1 MLFLLIA
8 PIMYFEWLLK
18 YQIKCFDERLS
29 ETDLDS
35 DRLLTQVSKLYITQI
50 YLYFLLS
57 IYLLCFYYLYFFA
70 KYRK

>member
-18 YQIKCFDERLS
+18 YQTESFDERLS

-35 DRLLTQVSKLYITQI
+35 DRLLTQMSKLYITQI

-57 IYLLCFYYLYFFA
+57 IYLLCFLLSIFFC
-70 KYRK
+70 KIS